1 MFNPSEYIQTTP
13 TLYGFIQETAQPSNK
28 PYFYLLSDNNRLGN
42 IVFGFP
48 YIPSQLKFSDGANY
62 NRITRSLGQS
72 ETLQYLSNKAQ
83 TISING
89 VMMNVRGEERTFQ
102 PIVDLIRELMLNQKK
117 EPSYFSVCIQ
127 ERVLYP
133 YVLTDFDVTE
143 TGWSAGGNP
152 IDGELSF
159 SFVRSDKGKGDEKR
173 EDLPMYRTLDDFSW
187 ESANSEVLKLR
198 EEFDAQLTN

>member
-1 MFNPSEYIQTTP
+1 MFNPSEYIRTTP
-13 TLYGFIQETAQPSNK
+13 TLYGFIQEFAQPSSK

-48 YIPSQLKFSDGANY
+48 YIPSKLKFSDGANY
-62 NRITRSLGQS
+62 NRITRSLGQT

-89 VMMNVRGEERTFQ
+89 VMMNVRGEARTFQ
-102 PIVDLIRELMLNQKK
+102 PIVELIRELMLNQKK

-133 YVLTDFDVTE
+133 YVLTDFDVKE
-143 TGWSAGGNP
+143 AGWSAGGNP
-152 IDGELSF
+152 TDGELSF
-159 SFVRSDKGKGDEKR
+159 SFVRSDKGKGGEQ
-173 EDLPMYRTLDDFSW
+173 ESVIPSYRTLDDFSW
-187 ESANSEVLKLR
+187 ESANSEVFKLR
-198 EEFDAQLTN
+198 KEFDDKLAD